1 MLMPRLC
8 PACGHAMLEG
18 EEAMCS
24 ACRIALPR
32 LGPADIVAGTLA
44 DALSNAPAPPGFTA
58 IWFRYDP
65 TGPFARLVRDAKYAD
80 RPALA
85 RKLGREFAREL
96 ISDRGDTLAAVDLLL
111 PVPMHWQ
118 KQLRRGYNQSVEI
131 AAGIADVTGIPIGDN
146 LVAVAPHATQT
157 HRSSRARLSNVRGT
171 IACEA
176 PHELHD
182 LDICLVDDI
191 VTTGATIGECIM
203 ALRRATAQPASIGAI
218 TLGAP

>member
-80 RPALA
+80 R
-85 RKLGREFAREL
+85 
-96 ISDRGDTLAAVDLLL
+96 GDTLAAVDLLL

-157 HRSSRARLSNVRGT
+157 HRSRRARLSNVRGT